1 MRRCWMPLALLASG
15 CAPNPLLAD
24 FRHTLDSH
32 DSATIALE
40 QWCERRGMMTPA
52 HVQALAQDDAGAV
65 PISPAIRKALGVGAD
80 EPLRARHVLLV
91 CGGTVLSDARNW
103 YVPARLTPA
112 MNQALETTR
121 VPFGKVVASLGLH
134 RVPQPA
140 KTATCPAGTIRH
152 DTAVLHRDDGMAYS
166 LVSEC
171 YTRANVAER

>member
-1 MRRCWMPLALLASG
+1 MPLALLASG

-134 RVPQPA
+134 RVPQPIA
-140 KTATCPAGTIRH
+140 WSAN
-152 DTAVLHRDDGMAYS
+152 V
-166 LVSEC
+166 
-171 YTRANVAER
+171 TRAPTWPSVRRIFRGCYLIRIKDIAPQS